1 MDEWIPIRSI
11 ILSAKSLF
19 CQFSKAHYTEGPN
32 TADMD

>member
-1 MDEWIPIRSI
+1 MDEWITIRSI

-19 CQFSKAHYTEGPN
+19 CQKAHYTEGPN